1 MRTVFKHISN
11 ILLLF
16 IIIFLTN
23 CQRNQVLKSHG
34 ISFLDKRQESLV
46 VNKMNKNDVQLL
58 LGAPS
63 TVGVFDDTVWIYIER
78 TKTKGKLL
86 NFGRNITLKNNVLV
100 LKFNNRGLLYEKKF
114 YDKKSIKKI
123 NFSKEEEEGLSK
135 ETSFI
140 KSFLS
145 SVRQKMYKQ
154 K

>member
-1 MRTVFKHISN
+1 MRTIFKHISN
-11 ILLLF
+11 ILLLLM
-16 IIIFLTN
+16 IIFLTN

-78 TKTKGKLL
+78 TKTRGKLIKL
-86 NFGRNITLKNNVLV
+86 GKNITLKNNVLV

-114 YDKKSIKKI
+114 YDKKSIQKI
-123 NFSKEEEEGLSK
+123 DFSKEEEEGLSK

-145 SVRQKMYKQ
+145 SVRQKMYKR

>member
-1 MRTVFKHISN
+1 MRTIFKHISN
-11 ILLLF
+11 ILLLL

-34 ISFLDKRQESLV
+34 VSFLDKRQDSLA
-46 VNKMNKNDVQLL
+46 VNKMNKNDVRSL

-78 TKTKGKLL
+78 TKTRGKLL
-86 NFGRNITLKNNVLV
+86 NLGKNVTLKNNVLV

-114 YDKKSIKKI
+114 YEKKDIQKI
-123 NFSKEEEEGLSK
+123 DFSKEKEQGLSK
-135 ETSFI
+135 ESSFI
-140 KSFLS
+140 TSFLS
-145 SVRQKMYKQ
+145 SVRQKMYKR

>member
-1 MRTVFKHISN
+1 MRTIFKHISN
-11 ILLLF
+11 ILLLLM
-16 IIIFLTN
+16 IIFLTN

-78 TKTKGKLL
+78 TKTRGKLL
-86 NFGRNITLKNNVLV
+86 NLGKNITLKNNVLV

-114 YDKKSIKKI
+114 YDKESIKTI
-123 NFSKEEEEGLSK
+123 DFSKEEEIGVSK

-145 SVRQKMYKQ
+145 SVRQKMYK
-154 K
+154 KK

>member
-1 MRTVFKHISN
+1 MRTIFKHISN
-11 ILLLF
+11 ILLLL

-34 ISFLDKRQESLV
+34 LSFLDKRQESVV
-46 VNKMNKNDVQLL
+46 VNEMNKNDVRSL

-78 TKTKGKLL
+78 TKTRGKLL
-86 NFGRNITLKNNVLV
+86 NFGKNITLKNNVLV

-114 YDKKSIKKI
+114 YDKKSIKEI
-123 NFSKEEEEGLSK
+123 DFSKEQEEGVSK

-145 SVRQKMYKQ
+145 SVRQKMYKRN
-154 K
+154 

>member
-1 MRTVFKHISN
+1 M
-11 ILLLF
+11 
-16 IIIFLTN
+16 
-23 CQRNQVLKSHG
+23 LKSHG
-34 ISFLDKRQESLV
+34 ISFLDKRQESVV
-46 VNKMNKNDVQLL
+46 VNKMNKNDVLLL

-86 NFGRNITLKNNVLV
+86 NFGKNITLKNNVLV

-114 YDKKSIKKI
+114 YDKKSIQEI
-123 NFSKEEEEGLSK
+123 DFSKEQEEGVSK

-145 SVRQKMYKQ
+145 SVRQKMYKRN
-154 K
+154 